1 MANANQELLDTL
13 LTLEARLQTL
23 DERRRGSA
31 AGDRSAGALNF
42 HQTYLRL
49 TNQMRETS
57 AALDYCLKVNRQVAA
72 MQAEETSRLLEMLEE
87 LQTGPDASTG

>member
-1 MANANQELLDTL
+1 MTNTNQELLDTL

-23 DERRRGSA
+23 DERRQGA
-31 AGDRSAGALNF
+31 ALGEVPAAVLYF
-42 HQTYLRL
+42 QQTYLRL

-72 MQAEETSRLLEMLEE
+72 LQAEETSALFEILEQLEIAADSA
-87 LQTGPDASTG
+87 G